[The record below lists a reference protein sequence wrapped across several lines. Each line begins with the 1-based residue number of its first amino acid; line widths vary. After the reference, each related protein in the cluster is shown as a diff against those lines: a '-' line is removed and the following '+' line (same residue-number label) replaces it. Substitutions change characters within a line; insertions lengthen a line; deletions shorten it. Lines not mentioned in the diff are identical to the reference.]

1 MRRNGGQMTI
11 QECYEQMGLNAESV
25 LERLG
30 SETILKKFV
39 VKFLDDPSFQSLKE
53 GLEEKDG
60 EKAFRAAHT
69 LKGICLN
76 LGFDNLFKVSSDI
89 TEKLRGGSPEGCE
102 ALFEAVEKEYEKTV
116 NAIRSM
122 AAEE

>member
-1 MRRNGGQMTI
+1 MTI

-39 VKFLDDPSFQSLKE
+39 VKFLDDPSFQSLKK

-102 ALFEAVEKEYEKTV
+102 ALFQAVEKEYEKTV

-122 AAEE
+122 AAKE

>member
-1 MRRNGGQMTI
+1 MTI

-39 VKFLDDPSFQSLKE
+39 VKFLDDPSFQSLKK

-76 LGFDNLFKVSSDI
+76 LGFDNLYKPSEVL
-89 TEKLRGGSPEGCE
+89 TEKLRGGEIDGYE
-102 ALFEAVEKEYEKTV
+102 DMLAAVEAEYAKTV
-116 NAIRSM
+116 EAINCISD
-122 AAEE
+122 